1 MKIAIIPARGGSQRI
16 PGKNKRLFHGKPI
29 IQYSIEL
36 AKREN
41 SMFDF
46 VIVSTDDPE
55 IRDIATSLGVTVH
68 ERSPELAQND
78 VGTQAVA
85 AEVVRWAGNMW
96 IPPEYACV
104 IYPTAPMA
112 CAADLWRGLEQVAHK
127 GHEFA
132 FSVGTSPLR
141 DAGQWY
147 WGRGW
152 AFTERRPLV
161 STYSAVVPIAE
172 ERVCDINV
180 EAEWRQAE
188 EMYWALYQRGSPVPL
203 ERVAAGGCAPDVIV
217 SRGSQ

>member
-36 AKREN
+36 AKHEN

-55 IRDIATSLGVTVH
+55 IRDIATGMGVAVH
-68 ERSPELAQND
+68 ERSPELARNI
-78 VGTQAVA
+78 VGTQEVA

-96 IPPEYACV
+96 TQPEYACV

-112 CAADLWRGLEQVAHK
+112 LASDLWRGLEQVAHK

-132 FSVGTSPLR
+132 FSVGAHPLR

-147 WGRGW
+147 WGR
-152 AFTERRPLV
+152 AQSFLERRPLIA
-161 STYSAVVPIAE
+161 TYTAMVPIE
-172 ERVCDINV
+172 EGRVCDINV
-180 EAEWRQAE
+180 ERDWRQAE
-188 EMYWALYQRGSPVPL
+188 DLYWKLYQKGCPVPL
-203 ERVAAGGCAPDVIV
+203 ERPDAVSPKAAAGEA
-217 SRGSQ
+217 S